1 MKKFRD
7 VHVFSWGERRMEFH
21 SMLKFCGHEC
31 VTGNYNW
38 NGLKRGAPNFI
49 LWQHTVAG
57 EGALVY
63 EGRKYRLSAGD
74 SMLVHIPHDHVYFLP
89 EDSSGWEFKFVGFNG
104 RELIRIARE
113 IERLNGPV
121 LKLKKS
127 SEPLRLLNS
136 LLADASENRIQTPA
150 SASGVAY
157 RMICSLTDA
166 VASGQPLRAYPA
178 AIGRAVDLC
187 LNSPGRLPSV
197 ETLAGVAN
205 MSRFHF
211 SREFKTATGI
221 PPAEFVRNHAL
232 RRASGLLL
240 TASYSVKEVAEM
252 SGFNSESA
260 FCRAY
265 KRFYGVSPRQSSTD
279 YP

>member
-31 VTGNYNW
+31 VTANYSW
-38 NGLKRGAPNFI
+38 NGLKRGAPAFI
-49 LWQHTVAG
+49 LWQHTVSG

-63 EGRKYRLSAGD
+63 EGRKYRLLPGD
-74 SMLVHIPHDHVYFLP
+74 SMLIHIPHDHIYFLP
-89 EDSSGWEFKFVGFNG
+89 EDSPFWEFKFVGFNG

-121 LKLKKS
+121 LKLEKN
-127 SEPLRLLNS
+127 SEPVRLLNS
-136 LLADASENRIQTPA
+136 LLADAAENRIQTPA
-150 SASGVAY
+150 SASSAAY
-157 RMICSLTDA
+157 RMVCALLDA
-166 VASGQPLRAYPA
+166 SSSGHASRAYPA
-178 AIGRAVDLC
+178 AIGRAVDFC
-187 LNSPGRLPSV
+187 LNSPGKLPSV
-197 ETLAGVAN
+197 ETLAGVAK

-211 SREFKTATGI
+211 SREFREATGI

-232 RRASGLLL
+232 RRASGLLQ

-252 SGFNSESA
+252 SGFSCESV

-265 KRFYGVSPRQSSTD
+265 KRFYGVSPRQSSAEHS
-279 YP
+279 

>member
-1 MKKFRD
+1 MKKIRD

-21 SMLKFCGHEC
+21 SMPKFCGHEC
-31 VTGNYNW
+31 VTANYSW
-38 NGLKRGAPNFI
+38 NGLKRGMHNFI

-63 EGRKYRLSAGD
+63 EGRKYRLLPGD
-74 SMLVHIPHDHVYFLP
+74 SMLIHVPHDHVYFLP
-89 EDSSGWEFKFVGFNG
+89 DDSPFWEFKFVGFNG

-121 LKLKKS
+121 LKLERK
-127 SEPLRLLNS
+127 SEPVRLLNA
-136 LLADASENRIQTPA
+136 LLADASKNRIQTPA
-150 SASGVAY
+150 SASAAAY
-157 RMICSLTDA
+157 RMVCALSDA
-166 VASGQPLRAYPA
+166 ASSSQSFREYPA
-178 AIGRAVDLC
+178 SIGRAVDLC

-197 ETLAGVAN
+197 ETLARAAN

-211 SREFKTATGI
+211 SREFREATGL

-232 RRASGLLL
+232 RRASGLLQ

-252 SGFNSESA
+252 SGFSSESV

-265 KRFYGVSPRQSSTD
+265 KRFYGVSPRQSSAGH
-279 YP
+279 P